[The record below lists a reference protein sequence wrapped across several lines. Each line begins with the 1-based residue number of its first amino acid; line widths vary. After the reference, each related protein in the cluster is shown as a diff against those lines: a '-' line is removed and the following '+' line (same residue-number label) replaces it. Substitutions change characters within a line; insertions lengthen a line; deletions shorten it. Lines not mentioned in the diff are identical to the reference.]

1 MGSTIMKRK
10 EKPITL
16 GVDLG
21 GTKVEAALVDD
32 KGHIIFSQRYPTHS
46 KNGPAAV
53 IADIQACV
61 KDCMMKASKDAV
73 ALGIGVAGQ
82 VEPSTGSVKFAPNL
96 GWRDV
101 PLGGELE
108 KSIGLPVIVMNDV
121 RAATYGEWFYGAG
134 KGMRDMV
141 CVFVGTGIGGGAV
154 CGGQMLEGCSNTAGE
169 LGHITIVA
177 GGRRCHCSN
186 LGCLEA
192 YAGGWAIAERAKD
205 AVKDN
210 SRAGQKLIHI
220 AGAIDKITAA
230 TVSSAFKDKDPLAG
244 QLVEETGMYL
254 SSGIVSIVNAFN
266 PCLIIMGGG
275 IIENLPELV
284 PMVEQRARKHALE
297 VSVKNLKI
305 VKAALGGHAAVIGAA
320 AMAKN
325 KIAGE

>member
-1 MGSTIMKRK
+1 MKRK

-46 KNGPAAV
+46 KKGPAAV
-53 IADIQACV
+53 IADIQTCV

-101 PLGGELE
+101 PLGDELE

-121 RAATYGEWFYGAG
+121 RAATYGEWLYGAG
-134 KGMRDMV
+134 KGMSDLV

-192 YAGGWAIAERAKD
+192 YAGGWAIAERAKE

-210 SRAGQKLIHI
+210 IRAGQRLIHI
-220 AGAIDKITAA
+220 AGTIDKVTAS
-230 TVSSAFKDKDPLAG
+230 TISSAFKDKDPLAN
-244 QLVEETGMYL
+244 QLIEDTERYL

-266 PCLIIMGGG
+266 PCLIILGGG

-284 PMVEQRARKHALE
+284 SLVEQRIREHALE
-297 VSVKNLKI
+297 AAVKNLKI
-305 VKAALGGHAAVIGAA
+305 VQAALGGHAAVIGAA